1 MKRNGR
7 KRDKNIG
14 EGHMTKKIDPEYT
27 YSSMV
32 SLKTIIL
39 LFLIAHIMGIKCLT
53 EDLNS
58 VHIQTCNQEK
68 IYTIAGPKFGSLN
81 GYLVIVDNALYG
93 LQGSG
98 NAWHKTFADEFHD
111 MLSYT
116 MSKLIL
122 TYSISFIKMVT
133 MSLLQ
138 YLWMA

>member
-58 VHIQTCNQEK
+58 VHIQTCNQGSQFSQK
-68 IYTIAGPKFGSLN
+68 NTGNMIIILYTVCIHES
-81 GYLVIVDNALYG
+81 
-93 LQGSG
+93 
-98 NAWHKTFADEFHD
+98 EF
-111 MLSYT
+111 
-116 MSKLIL
+116 
-122 TYSISFIKMVT
+122 
-133 MSLLQ
+133 
-138 YLWMA
+138 